1 MPVLGRRCKGEKKIY
16 ASFILCENIDYK
28 IDNEFNSGKVYEAVG
43 DVQGEKACE
52 RLIFS
57 GLRFEDINPLNGT
70 VTLEVTDLE
79 LIRKMLGM

>member
-1 MPVLGRRCKGEKKIY
+1 M
-16 ASFILCENIDYK
+16 
-28 IDNEFNSGKVYEAVG
+28 
-43 DVQGEKACE
+43 QGERSCE

-57 GLRFEDINPLNGT
+57 GLRFEDMDPADGT